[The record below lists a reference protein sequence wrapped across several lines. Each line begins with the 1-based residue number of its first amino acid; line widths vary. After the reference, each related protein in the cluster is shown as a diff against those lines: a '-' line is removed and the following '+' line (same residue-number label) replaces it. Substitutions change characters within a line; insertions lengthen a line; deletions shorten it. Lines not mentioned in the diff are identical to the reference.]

1 MKILQVAAPVPKPAT
16 QAAPAKS
23 IHEILSD
30 PEALM
35 KLTDEQLKSLL
46 APYIPETRKAL
57 LPEEK
62 PSKIGLGARVM
73 KDFMSDPNIM
83 KQLEALKASRK

>member
-1 MKILQVAAPVPKPAT
+1 MTMFTKT
-16 QAAPAKS
+16 

-30 PEALM
+30 PEAL
-35 KLTDEQLKSLL
+35 LALSDEQLKTLL

-62 PSKIGLGARVM
+62 PSKLGMSARVM
-73 KDFMSDPNIM
+73 RDVLADPAIAAGLARLREERD
-83 KQLEALKASRK
+83 KQKK